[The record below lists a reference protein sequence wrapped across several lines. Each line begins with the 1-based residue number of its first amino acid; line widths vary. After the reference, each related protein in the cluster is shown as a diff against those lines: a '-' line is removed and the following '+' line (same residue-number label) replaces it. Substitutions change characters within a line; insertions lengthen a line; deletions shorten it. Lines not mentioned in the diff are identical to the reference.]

1 MSIADEVPTQLP
13 AGPVESRIIRQLPP
27 VTRIPILLN
36 KTPNIRLALI
46 CLSALSV
53 GLSMA
58 VVSIAKLL
66 ILLCGAAFIV
76 AGASQT
82 RRKTGYGAATPIAV
96 LIALAALA
104 ASLTWTV
111 APSSDALTSLG
122 KYGKLL
128 VIPVLM
134 VLVRSRREALCALA
148 AFAAGQLFLALSSWL
163 LFAQAPVPWATSNM
177 ALTEYAVFSSYL
189 DQGIMGAVL
198 AAVCW
203 HLRLLMPQR
212 WKQIAAVLIAAAAML
227 NVLFVLDGRSGHV
240 VAIALLS
247 LAVMWAL
254 PKKYRL
260 LVVLLPF
267 VMGTGIYFGSM
278 KVHQRANLM
287 VAEMTSYQN
296 NSNKITSTGIRLG
309 FWTQALNIIK
319 DRPWIGAGVGSWSTE
334 FNRLQ
339 RAQNHAHVDIAAN
352 GNPHQEY
359 LLWAVQLGIPGLLLF
374 CTLFM
379 AMFQDSRRLETP
391 FRRAFQSVLA
401 AFAIA
406 CLFNASLYDA
416 LIGDFFCVLFGLL
429 FAFTVAGTDPLAPGI
444 KTQPQTS
451 Q

>member
-189 DQGIMGAVL
+189 DQGIMGAVF
-198 AAVCW
+198 AAICW
-203 HLRLLMPQR
+203 HLRHLVPGKYG
-212 WKQIAAVLIAAAAML
+212 KQVAIAAAFIAMS
-227 NVLFVLDGRSGHV
+227 NVLFVLSGRSGHV

-247 LAVMWAL
+247 VAIMWEL
-254 PKKYRL
+254 PSRWRPIV
-260 LVVLLPF
+260 VVLPF
-267 VMGTGIYFGSM
+267 LLAATLFLASS
-278 KVHQRANLM
+278 KVRDRLTM
-287 VAEMTSYQN
+287 VQTEVQSYSSKQQAVTS
-296 NSNKITSTGIRLG
+296 SGIRLG
-309 FWTQALNIIK
+309 LWLKALQLTEE
-319 DRPWIGAGVGSWSTE
+319 RPLAGSGIGSWSTAY
-334 FNRLQ
+334 NRIQ
-339 RAQNHAHVDIAAN
+339 RGQNPAHIDIQGN

-359 LLWAVQLGIPGLLLF
+359 LQWGVQLGIRPAAGN
-374 CTLFM
+374 
-379 AMFQDSRRLETP
+379 AARY
-391 FRRAFQSVLA
+391 A
-401 AFAIA
+401 AF
-406 CLFNASLYDA
+406 
-416 LIGDFFCVLFGLL
+416 
-429 FAFTVAGTDPLAPGI
+429 
-444 KTQPQTS
+444 
-451 Q
+451 